1 LYIVSE
7 SIETA
12 EIIEPLRKRDASGEI
27 VTVGRR
33 KEASARVRV
42 KPGTGKFTVNGKTL
56 EEYLARDTLVRAVRQ
71 VFDVTGT
78 TDKFDIR
85 ARCTGGGLAGQAGA
99 LRLGVAR
106 ALFEND
112 NSLKPKLRSF
122 GMLTRDAREVERK
135 KYGQPKA
142 RKRFQFSKR

>member
-1 LYIVSE
+1 MSE
-7 SIETA
+7 SIETV
-12 EIIEPLRKRDASGEI
+12 EIIEPIRKRDASGEI
-27 VTVGRR
+27 AAVGRR
-33 KEASARVRV
+33 KEASARVRL
-42 KPGTGKFTVNGKTL
+42 KPGTGVFMVNGKTL
-56 EEYLARDTLVRAVRQ
+56 EDYLSRDTLVRVVQQ

-85 ARCTGGGLAGQAGA
+85 ARCIGGGLAGQAGA

-106 ALFEND
+106 ALFEYD
-112 NSLKPKLRSF
+112 NTLKPKLRGF
-122 GMLTRDAREVERK
+122 GMLTRDPREVERK